1 MGLEAKGDE
10 VISTVTRA
18 RRTEQM
24 ATKKGDMV
32 DLKGGTGKTSGVR
45 TQVRT
50 GEVVESSLI
59 WGRSRDCEQS
69 GWVWVCHKGRPKKKT

>member
-1 MGLEAKGDE
+1 MGLEANGDKG
-10 VISTVTRA
+10 ISLATRA

-24 ATKKGDMV
+24 ATKGGDMV

-59 WGRSRDCEQS
+59 WGRSRDL
-69 GWVWVCHKGRPKKKT
+69 